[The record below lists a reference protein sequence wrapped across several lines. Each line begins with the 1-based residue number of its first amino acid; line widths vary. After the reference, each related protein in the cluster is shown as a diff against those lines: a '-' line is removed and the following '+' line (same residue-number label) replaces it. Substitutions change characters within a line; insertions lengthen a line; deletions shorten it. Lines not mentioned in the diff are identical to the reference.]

1 MSPSYAS
8 STSFPSLLREL
19 VAIPGLSGMEDAIA
33 SHMAQRWQPFADAVW
48 IDAIGNVIARFGEP
62 SPNAIAV
69 LAHIDTVGMLVRRH
83 NPDGTLGVVAV
94 GGINL
99 KSLPGTP
106 VRVGNAPGVI
116 GVRSQHQ
123 ARGGDEAASA
133 DDLYIHTADA
143 RQVEIATPVTYAA
156 EPVAMG
162 DLFASPYLDNRAGC
176 AALLAA
182 AEHIQNPA
190 QTVYLIGTVQE
201 ETNSAGAYPVLNA
214 LRPACAVFVDGT
226 VSYDTPESR
235 GKGSV
240 VLGGGP
246 VLTAFLYISG
256 ANGWHADPQLRAHLK
271 AVATQQHIP
280 YQQDATHGLMS
291 DSKVATWLGLPSA
304 IIGIPMRGKHSQMEM
319 LDLRDLT
326 QTVELLTHALH
337 HPLPTLKRGSI

>member
-1 MSPSYAS
+1 MHS
-8 STSFPSLLREL
+8 SFSSLLREL
-19 VAIPGLSGMEDAIA
+19 IAIPGLSGMEDAIA
-33 SHMAQRWQPFADAVW
+33 AHMAKHLEPLADAVW
-48 IDAIGNVIARFGEP
+48 IDAIGNVVARFGEP
-62 SPNAIAV
+62 SPNAIAI
-69 LAHIDTVGMLVRRH
+69 LAHMDTVGMLVRRH

-106 VRVGNAPGVI
+106 VWVGDAPGVI

-123 ARGGDEAASA
+123 ARSGDETVTA
-133 DDLYIHTADA
+133 DDLYIHTTDA
-143 RQVEIATPVTYAA
+143 RQVEMTTPITYAA
-156 EPVAMG
+156 DPVEMG
-162 DLFASPYLDNRAGC
+162 GLFASPYLDNRAGC
-176 AALLAA
+176 AVLLAA
-182 AEHIQNPA
+182 AERIQQPA

-201 ETNSAGAYPVLNA
+201 ETTSAGAYPVLNA

-256 ANGWHADPQLRAHLK
+256 ANGWHADPHLRAHLK
-271 AVATQQHIP
+271 MLAAQQGIS
-280 YQQDATHGLMS
+280 YQQDATHGLIS

-304 IIGIPMRGKHSQMEM
+304 IMGIPMRGKHSQMEM
-319 LDLRDLT
+319 IDLSDLT
-326 QTVELLTHALH
+326 QTVELLTHCVH
-337 HPLPTLKRGSI
+337 HPLPALKRGQI